1 MRPSIPRFLTCLLLA
16 VASAN
21 SPAVAGDVIHDLQKQ
36 AIEDGRSDVAHWGND
51 PNDYTAWGT
60 HSNRLIPIYTFGTKD
75 AGDGVD
81 LRDWTGENSPYRSE
95 QALRRLYGKV
105 PANTL
110 NPQAVYCDQANLADL
125 QRAAVEAGKK
135 HIFVVVF
142 DGMDW
147 QTTQAAAIASTGRVP
162 YTSGRGTGLHFLDYM
177 ADGTSQ
183 YGFMVAAP
191 HNQGSSVDV
200 DTQTVRNPGGTRPGG
215 YDVAKAGPN
224 PWTAGNDS
232 WYPMGLISEKKAG
245 PHPYPD
251 SAATATAICSGV
263 KTYNGSIN
271 VGPTGERVSTVA
283 HEVQQDGWLVGA
295 VSSVPISHATP
306 ASAYAH
312 NVTRN
317 DYQDITRDLL
327 GLPSIS
333 HPEPPLPGLD
343 VLIGAGFGTK
353 RDEDRNQGE
362 NYVSGN
368 RYLADSDLEAIDVA
382 NGGKYRTVVSTPGID
397 GGTALREAAQQA
409 AGNGERLFG
418 FFGIGRYGHLP
429 FQTADGDYQPAPG
442 RSGKAE
448 SYSAEEL
455 LQNPTL
461 PEMTTAALEYLEA
474 RDKPFWLLVE
484 SGDVDWA
491 NHDNNLDNSIGA
503 VRSGDAAIKV
513 ITDWVEENSDWSESL
528 MIVTADHGHY
538 LHLMKPEALAGGGE

>member
-1 MRPSIPRFLTCLLLA
+1 MRPETPRLLTCLLLA
-16 VASAN
+16 FASVVSA
-21 SPAVAGDVIHDLQKQ
+21 ADAGDVVHDLQQ
-36 AIEDGRSDVAHWGND
+36 RAIEEGRSDAAHWGNAPD
-51 PNDYTAWGT
+51 RYTAWGT
-60 HSNRLIPIYTFGTKD
+60 HTNRLIPIYTFGTKD

-81 LRDWTGENSPYRSE
+81 LRHWTGENSPYRSE

-105 PANTL
+105 PADTL
-110 NPQAVYCDQANLADL
+110 NPEAVYCDQANLADI
-125 QRAAVEAGKK
+125 QRAAIEAGKK

-177 ADGTSQ
+177 ADGSSQ

-191 HNQGSSVDV
+191 HNQGTSVDV
-200 DTQTVRNPGGTRPGG
+200 DTQTVRNPGGVQPGG

-232 WYPMGLISEKKAG
+232 WYPMGLVGEKEAG

-251 SAATATAICSGV
+251 SAATATAICAGV

-271 VGPTGERVSTVA
+271 VGPTGERVSTIA

-295 VSSVPISHATP
+295 ISSVPISHATP
-306 ASAYAH
+306 ASAYGH

-333 HPEPPLPGLD
+333 HPDHPLPGLD
-343 VLIGAGFGTK
+343 VLIGAGFGAT
-353 RDEDRNQGE
+353 RDNDRNQGE
-362 NYVSGN
+362 NYVPGN
-368 RYLADSDLEAIDVA
+368 RYLAGEDLEAIDIA
-382 NGGKYRTVVSTPGID
+382 NGGKYRTVLPTPGVD
-397 GGTALREAAQQA
+397 GGTALREAAGQA
-409 AGNGERLFG
+409 AANGERLFG

-461 PEMTTAALEYLEA
+461 AEMTTAALEYLGA
-474 RDKPFWLLVE
+474 HDKPFWLLVE

-503 VRSGDAAIKV
+503 VRSGDDAVKV

-538 LHLMKPEALAGGGE
+538 LNLVQPEALAGGE